1 MKNFRRMTASEYRS
15 TISHKMVIIMIPYK
29 ILCNFLGEPHK
40 NMDYDFPDAIDC
52 VDVCW
57 GIVSTE
63 NPKNEIMIWNYQT
76 NDYQTQGF
84 NSLKET
90 NKFLKFSV
98 YYSDRKFFDEIH
110 DSLCKLAFKKEE
122 VEKTLLE
129 KMSKEDLIDVIA
141 TMHDA
146 VQNWE
151 NGCACCSQEEA
162 IKLKE
167 IGNEC
172 LKYIL
177 EKQSR
182 RK

>member
-1 MKNFRRMTASEYRS
+1 MTNFRRMTAKEYRS
-15 TISHKMVIIMIPYK
+15 TISHKMVIMMMPYK
-29 ILCNFLGEPHK
+29 TLCDFLGEPHK

-57 GIVSTE
+57 GVISTE
-63 NPKNEIMIWNYQT
+63 NPKNEIMIWNYKT
-76 NDYQTQGF
+76 SDYQIQGF

-90 NKFLKFSV
+90 NNFLNFSV
-98 YYSDRKFFDEIH
+98 YYSDKKFFDEIH
-110 DSLCKLAFKKEE
+110 DSLCKLALKKEE
-122 VEKTLLE
+122 TLLE

-141 TMHDA
+141 TMQDA

-151 NGCACCSQEEA
+151 NGCSCCSQEEA
-162 IKLKE
+162 AKLKE

-172 LKYIL
+172 LKYNL
-177 EKQSR
+177 EKQSG